1 MKELGTRAL
10 TGAVYVALTLGA
22 AAVGP
27 VTTALLFLPVCVL
40 GMREMH
46 LLYWEREGPPLGW
59 SMVMGAIMHSA
70 LAAGILLPGWHIG
83 HAFAVGTILVLAS
96 ITWLLLKG
104 DEAPAHSFGGVLT
117 LLLLVAI
124 PFGLLPA
131 FFGFGRWVFAA
142 FMVLLWTNDTGAY
155 LVGRT
160 IGRTKLLPA
169 VSPKKTVEGLIG
181 GVVLTIG
188 VGWFIAG
195 QQPMLSRTEW
205 IVLAAIVSIT
215 ATLGDLLESA
225 FKRARRV
232 KDSGTVMP
240 GHGGILDRFD
250 GFFLAVPSVM
260 LYLYLIR

>member
-1 MKELGTRAL
+1 VEGQYARAKRIL
-10 TGAVYVALTLGA
+10 TENKDKL
-22 AAVGP
+22 
-27 VTTALLFLPVCVL
+27 TALATQLT
-40 GMREMH
+40 
-46 LLYWEREGPPLGW
+46 REGSDLQRGPGEDLRRPFQRDPEPTSGNGL
-59 SMVMGAIMHSA
+59 HSA
-70 LAAGILLPGWHIG
+70 LAAGILLPGWHMVHSFGIG
-83 HAFAVGTILVLAS
+83 MILVLAS